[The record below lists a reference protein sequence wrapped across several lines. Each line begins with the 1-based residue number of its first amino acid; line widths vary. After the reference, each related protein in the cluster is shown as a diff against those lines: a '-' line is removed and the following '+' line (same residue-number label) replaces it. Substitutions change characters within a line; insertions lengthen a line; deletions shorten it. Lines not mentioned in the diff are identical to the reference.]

1 MGARGKGEARVNIAA
16 HAVGTTAGIFEPP
29 VLMYTGHVN
38 CRGGDYFIRAHS
50 HELFTELVLMT
61 GGHAAFTINGEP
73 YTVKVGDLILFGRG
87 IEHEELYPQH
97 AGGETYYCAALRL
110 FTPEMEARAAE
121 RIRQQPVL
129 HTGPLYDRM
138 VTLMEG
144 VYSECRDARDDTAL
158 ICEGYLRVISA
169 YLLRLL
175 GLADGK
181 RPEESGSPIFSEV
194 KSYIDNHFTESLQ
207 LKDIAGAH
215 YISRFYLSHI
225 FKEMSGYS
233 PMQYLLRR
241 RIGEAQTLLIS
252 TDLPVSK
259 IAEMVGYETQ
269 SYFNLQFSKHVGMP
283 PKRFR
288 DNYVVADRTAA
299 KKRRKEL
306 PQQQ

>member
-1 MGARGKGEARVNIAA
+1 MRPPLGARGKGEARVNIAA

-73 YTVKVGDLILFGRG
+73 YTVKAGDLILFGRG

-181 RPEESGSPIFSEV
+181 RPEESGSPIISEV

-225 FKEMSGYS
+225 FKEETGYS
-233 PMQYLLRR
+233 PIHYLIGR
-241 RIGEAQTLLIS
+241 RIEEAKRLLADTQMSIQ
-252 TDLPVSK
+252 D
-259 IAEMVGYETQ
+259 IAQYVGYDNPSHFNSLFKRET
-269 SYFNLQFSKHVGMP
+269 GMSAAAY
-283 PKRFR
+283 RR
-288 DNYVVADRTAA
+288 WLRSAENRTGAG
-299 KKRRKEL
+299 KTSR
-306 PQQQ
+306 

>member
-181 RPEESGSPIFSEV
+181 RPEESGSPIISEV

-225 FKEMSGYS
+225 FKEETGDSLFAYINKVRISKSKM
-233 PMQYLLRR
+233 LLLDSAVNLVDVA
-241 RIGEAQTLLIS
+241 GLCGF
-252 TDLPVSK
+252 DD
-259 IAEMVGYETQ
+259 Q
-269 SYFNLQFSKHVGMP
+269 SYFTKVFKKATGIS
-283 PKRFR
+283 PKKYR
-288 DNYVVADRTAA
+288 DTRGQTG
-299 KKRRKEL
+299 
-306 PQQQ
+306 